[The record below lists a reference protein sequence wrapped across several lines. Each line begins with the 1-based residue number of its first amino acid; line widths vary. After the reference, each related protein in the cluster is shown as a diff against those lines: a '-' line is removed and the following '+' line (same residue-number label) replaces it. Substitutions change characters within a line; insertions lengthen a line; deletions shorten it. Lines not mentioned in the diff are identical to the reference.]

1 MLINLDLGYDNF
13 NVGGITF
20 SVAEVE
26 GLINQGIRI
35 IIILILM
42 YLTIKIGKRIID
54 KFVERQIKS
63 NARFS
68 MDNQKAK
75 TIGGVLKSVL
85 RYVTYFSGLALILA
99 DFFGGMSVAMA
110 SVGGVALGFG
120 AQSLVKDVINGF
132 FILFEDHYGVGDHV
146 TIGNFTGIVE
156 TIGIRTTSIR
166 DFTGDLH
173 LIPNGTITTVTNHS
187 RGNIKFIVDVEVS
200 YEENIDNVIGI
211 ISEVTKKFEER
222 NEDITSPIEVL
233 GVNSVNP
240 SKSSMII
247 RVSGGSKPLKQWSM
261 ERKLRKEIKGAFDEK
276 GIKVPQLITEPIIKK
291 EDKYDR

>member
-26 GLINQGIRI
+26 DLINEGIRI

-132 FILFEDHYGVGDHV
+132 FILFEDHYGIGDHV

-187 RGNIKFIVDVEVS
+187 RGNMKFIVDVEVS

-211 ISEVTKKFEER
+211 ISEVTKNFEEK
-222 NEDITSPIEVL
+222 NQDITSPIEVL
-233 GVNSVNP
+233 GVNSVSP

-261 ERKLRKEIKGAFDEK
+261 ERKLRKEIKVAFDEK
-276 GIKVPQLITEPIIKK
+276 GIKVPQLITEPIKK
-291 EDKYDR
+291 EDNYDR

>member
-26 GLINQGIRI
+26 DLINEGIRI

-132 FILFEDHYGVGDHV
+132 FILFEDHYGIGDHV

-187 RGNIKFIVDVEVS
+187 RGNMKFIVDVEVS

-211 ISEVTKKFEER
+211 ISEVTKNFEEK
-222 NEDITSPIEVL
+222 NQDITSPIEVL
-233 GVNSVNP
+233 GVNSVSP

-276 GIKVPQLITEPIIKK
+276 GIKVPQLITEPIKK
-291 EDKYDR
+291 EDNYDR